1 MAENLELLNFIQ
13 RMSSEVHDRS
23 SGGSESDGSVDF
35 KENVFVEY
43 VLEQLAEM
51 GIVENP
57 EVCHYERRAPRGS
70 LRVNGF
76 AVNDDG
82 DTLDLF
88 AAIFLDLQQP
98 SNVSKEEMTRAANE
112 AIRFF
117 DAARKGLHQQMETA
131 SDAFGM
137 ASRIYE
143 VAPRLTR
150 ARVFVL
156 TDGRS
161 RIKDVRRAKVK
172 GLPVLLEVEI
182 WDVERLFR
190 SMQSGLP
197 RDVIEIDFERTFGA
211 PIPCLAMP
219 RSPEDY
225 FSYLM
230 IMPAE
235 ILYRLYDDYGPR
247 LLEFNVRSFLQAK
260 GKVNRGIRDTLKQE
274 PDRFMAYNNGISATA
289 DSLQVVRNGDG
300 QMAIKTITGLQIV
313 NGGQTTA
320 SLHRAKRMDNADISA
335 VFVPAKITTLLKPE
349 KLEEIVPKIS
359 LYANS
364 QNKIDVSDFSAN
376 HSFHIEIERLST
388 TVWCP
393 GEQGRWFYERAR
405 GQYQVAKSRE
415 GTTPARKRKFEERTP
430 TSRRF
435 TKTDLAKYVNSWD
448 QLPHVV
454 SRGAQK
460 NFLAFTIEIQ
470 KRDKDWK
477 PDETWYRE
485 LIAKAILFKHTTR
498 IVRQEE
504 FPAYKANI
512 VTYLIAYLACR
523 SGPSTNLR
531 QVWDNQKI
539 SSELESLLRS
549 WSHEINDAITTSAGS
564 RNVTEWCK
572 KEECWEAVRRIS
584 APLPDHLPPEWQ
596 VPGL

>member
-1 MAENLELLNFIQ
+1 MTEDLELLNFMQ
-13 RMSSEVHDRS
+13 RMSSEVHDRA

-43 VLEQLAEM
+43 ILERLEEM
-51 GIVENP
+51 GIIENP
-57 EVCHYERRAPRGS
+57 EVCHFERRAQRSS

-88 AAIFLDLQQP
+88 ASIFLDLQQP
-98 SNVSKEEMTRAANE
+98 SNVSKEDITRAANE

-143 VAPRLTR
+143 VAPTLTR
-150 ARVFVL
+150 ARIFVL
-156 TDGRS
+156 TDGMS
-161 RIKDVRRAKVK
+161 RVRDIRGAKIR

-182 WDVERLFR
+182 WDAGRLFR
-190 SMQSGLP
+190 SMQSVLP
-197 RDVIEIDFERTFGA
+197 RDVIEIDFESSFGA

-219 RSPEDY
+219 RAPEDY
-225 FSYLM
+225 LSYLT

-235 ILYRLYDDYGPR
+235 ILYRIYDEYGPR

-300 QMAIKTITGLQIV
+300 QLAIRSVTGLQIV

-320 SLHRAKRMDNADISA
+320 SLHRAKKIDKAAISG

-349 KLEEIVPKIS
+349 KLEGIVPKIS

-364 QNKIDVSDFSAN
+364 QNKIDVADFSAN

-415 GTTPARKRKFEERTP
+415 GTTPAQKRKFDERTP
-430 TSRRF
+430 ASRRF
-435 TKTDLAKYVNSWD
+435 TKTGLAKYVNTWD
-448 QLPHVV
+448 QLPNVV

-460 NFLAFTIEIQ
+460 NFLALTIEIQ
-470 KRDKDWK
+470 KRGKDWK

-485 LIAKAILFKHTTR
+485 LIAKAIIFKQATR

-512 VTYLIAYLACR
+512 VTYLIAYLAFR
-523 SGPSTNLR
+523 SGSSLSLR
-531 QVWDNQKI
+531 QIWDNQRI
-539 SSELESLLRS
+539 SGELETLLRA
-549 WSHEINDAITTSAGS
+549 WSHRINDAITTSAGG

-572 KEECWEAVRRIS
+572 KEECWEAICRTDTQ
-584 APLPDHLPPEWQ
+584 LPDVLPPEWHI
-596 VPGL
+596 GE